1 MKLVFPDTE
10 TTGLDRSSDEIIEL
24 AALRVDWPSWRVDG
38 VYYRR
43 FAPYGPVPPEAAA
56 INGYTPEAWAGAER
70 VTTADLLE
78 FRDFVA
84 GCRWIGS
91 MPQFDF
97 DFIERARM
105 ARGVDPF
112 ALASRRL
119 WCVNSLA
126 SPLTFAGRVEKGGL
140 DELCSVLGI
149 GDPGEGAGFATAA
162 GGRTAPHTAMGDALR
177 CVMVLRRLLSAY
189 LAHDVIAA
197 ILGEPAAAR
206 NIQHAYVRGN
216 KTLDPVTR
224 EVFIGCLRCAHR
236 ESDHDARGSWHAVR
250 VTTSGTPS
258 GQHGACVA
266 IAHLWRALGGE
277 SFPGFS
283 TRGVSAEAP
292 VTSANHVTE
301 EELAEIDLDAANLA
315 DPTYG
320 AANFARRQGAEER
333 LARRAPRLAAALR
346 AERSR
351 REDAEMRLA
360 ELRAEI
366 EAMRRGGSR

>member
-10 TTGLDRSSDEIIEL
+10 TTGLDRQSDEIIEL

-43 FAPYGPVPPEAAA
+43 FAPYGPVPHEAAA

-112 ALASRRL
+112 VLASRRL

-126 SPLTFAGRVEKGGL
+126 SPLTFAARVEKGGL

-149 GDPGEGAGFATAA
+149 DGSIGGAVLAPATH
-162 GGRTAPHTAMGDALR
+162 GRIGPHTAMGDALR
-177 CVMVLRRLLSAY
+177 CTMVLRRLLSGY
-189 LAHDVIAA
+189 LAPSVIAA
-197 ILGEPAAAR
+197 ILGEGEAA
-206 NIQHAYVRGN
+206 
-216 KTLDPVTR
+216 K
-224 EVFIGCLRCAHR
+224 
-236 ESDHDARGSWHAVR
+236 
-250 VTTSGTPS
+250 
-258 GQHGACVA
+258 
-266 IAHLWRALGGE
+266 GGE
-277 SFPGFS
+277 
-283 TRGVSAEAP
+283 
-292 VTSANHVTE
+292 HVTE
-301 EELAEIDLDAANLA
+301 EELAEVDLDAANLA

-333 LARRAPRLAAALR
+333 LARRAPRLTRDLR